1 MANAHI
7 YSPHPYFQLNE
18 QLRSDRK
25 DKRDM
30 ASVFLKKWR
39 VERIFRNSKNNH
51 GIGDTA
57 VLQNYKIC

>member
-1 MANAHI
+1 
-7 YSPHPYFQLNE
+7 
-18 QLRSDRK
+18 
-25 DKRDM
+25 M